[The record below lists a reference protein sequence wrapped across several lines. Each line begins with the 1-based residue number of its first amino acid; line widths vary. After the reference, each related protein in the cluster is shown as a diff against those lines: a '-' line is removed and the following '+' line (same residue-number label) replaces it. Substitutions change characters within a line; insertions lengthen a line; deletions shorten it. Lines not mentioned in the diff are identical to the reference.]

1 MTLQDDIGAPPLA
14 RASFDMLRI
23 ALARGWADF
32 RKAMTLDLV
41 FAGVYVALGW
51 VMIWI
56 TLATGKT
63 YWLVFAAVGFPL
75 IGPFAAVGFYDI
87 SRRIEQGRPVDA
99 GAVMNVIFNQRSR
112 QLPSICAVIV
122 IIFLFWFFIAHMIFA
137 LFLGHS
143 TMTNVSTSLDV
154 YLTANGMMM
163 LAVGTVIGAGFA
175 LLIFNITVIGLPM
188 LLDREVD
195 FVTSM
200 IVSFQAVT
208 HAPGPM
214 LLWAVIVAGLTFVA
228 MLPGFLGLFVVLPWL
243 GHATWHLYDQ
253 MKEGGQHSEA
263 LAAVQA

>member
-1 MTLQDDIGAPPLA
+1 MTSQSDIGAPPLSE
-14 RASFDMLRI
+14 ASFDMLRI
-23 ALARGWADF
+23 ALSRGWSDF
-32 RKAMTLDLV
+32 RKAMGLDLF
-41 FAGVYVALGW
+41 FAGFYVVLGW
-51 VMIWI
+51 IMAWI
-56 TLATGKT
+56 TMATGQT

-75 IGPFAAVGFYDI
+75 LGPFAAVGFYDI
-87 SRRIEQGRPVDA
+87 SRRIEQGRAVDA
-99 GAVMNVIFNQRSR
+99 GAVMNVIVNQRSR

-143 TMTNVSTSLDV
+143 TMTNVSSSFDV
-154 YLTANGMMM
+154 YLTANGLTM

-208 HAPGPM
+208 SSPGPM
-214 LLWAVIVAGLTFVA
+214 LAWAILVAVLTFIA
-228 MLPGFLGLFVVLPWL
+228 MLPGFFGLLVVLPWL

-253 MKEGGQHSEA
+253 MKEAGM
-263 LAAVQA
+263 LAAADAAPA

>member
-1 MTLQDDIGAPPLA
+1 MTQPSEIGAPPLA
-14 RASFDMLRI
+14 PARFDMLKT
-23 ALARGWADF
+23 ALARGWADY
-32 RKAMTLDLV
+32 RKALGLDLV
-41 FAGVYVALGW
+41 FAGIYVALGW
-51 VMIWI
+51 VMAWI
-56 TLATGKT
+56 TMATGQT

-75 IGPFAAVGFYDI
+75 LGPFAAVGFYDI
-87 SRRIEQGRPVDA
+87 SRRIGQGRPTDA

-143 TMTNVSTSLDV
+143 TMTNISSSFDV
-154 YLTANGMMM
+154 YLTANGLTM
-163 LAVGTVIGAGFA
+163 LAVGTVVGAGFA

-208 HAPGPM
+208 GAPAPM
-214 LLWAVIVAGLTFVA
+214 LAWAVLIAALTFAA
-228 MLPGFLGLFVVLPWL
+228 MLPAFLGLFIVLPWL

-253 MKEGGQHSEA
+253 MKAGGVEQFEHSIA
-263 LAAVQA
+263 